1 LAEDDEELKEAMGR
15 SSKAIGLEGFCRW
28 AEELYQGLKEK
39 QGQPLDVAM
48 RRMETPVPAERI
60 LEAVSERYGIEIE
73 DLRKRR
79 SVSDARQVAM
89 KLLKEEGGLTQREV
103 AVRLGL
109 EDGSGVSRRLADLS
123 DRLKKERKLR
133 RTYESLRAQIAH
145 NH

>member
-1 LAEDDEELKEAMGR
+1 MRVCAPK
-15 SSKAIGLEGFCRW
+15 SSIITN
-28 AEELYQGLKEK
+28 QGLT
-39 QGQPLDVAM
+39 PLSVAM

>member
-1 LAEDDEELKEAMGR
+1 MGR

-103 AVRLGL
+103 AVMVGTRGGVRGL
-109 EDGSGVSRRLADLS
+109 ASTGRPVGPTQEG
-123 DRLKKERKLR
+123 
-133 RTYESLRAQIAH
+133 T
-145 NH
+145 